1 MGCSGEIIMTYDV
14 YIIGKPEFDIERFTN
29 GDDALKFI
37 YDNDY
42 RIYSV
47 YYASY
52 DRMIFEVL

>member
-1 MGCSGEIIMTYDV
+1 MTYEVWKIGDETDH
-14 YIIGKPEFDIERFTN
+14 IITTYT
-29 GDDALKFI
+29 GDSALKFI

-47 YYASY
+47 YYAGY